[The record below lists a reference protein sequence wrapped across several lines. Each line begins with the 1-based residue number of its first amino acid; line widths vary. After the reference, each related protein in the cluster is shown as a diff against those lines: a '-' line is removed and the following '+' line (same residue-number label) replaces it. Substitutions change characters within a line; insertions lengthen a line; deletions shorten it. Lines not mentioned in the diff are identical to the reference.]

1 MIKTDVQTHAK
12 FNKVGCASHSQ
23 TKNPNV
29 KCRTVNCQDH
39 LSLLNTVIHRSQIQA
54 ANTVEL
60 LMAGIVMDNQTHS
73 TSASPYVEIILL
85 LVNKFYKVIVILHQK
100 AARIVK
106 LSLDGHVSI
115 L

>member
-1 MIKTDVQTHAK
+1 MIKMDAQTHAK
-12 FNKVGCASHSQ
+12 FKKVGYASHNQ
-23 TKNPNV
+23 IKNPNV
-29 KCRTVNCQDH
+29 KCRTVNCQDL
-39 LSLLNTVIHRSQIQA
+39 LSLPNTVIHRSQIQA

-60 LMAGIVMDNQTHS
+60 LMVGIVMDNQTPS

-85 LVNKFYKVIVILHQK
+85 LVNKFYKVTVILHQK

-106 LSLDGHVSI
+106 LSLDGHVPI

>member
-1 MIKTDVQTHAK
+1 MIKTGVQTHAK
-12 FNKVGCASHSQ
+12 FNKVGYASHSQ
-23 TKNPNV
+23 IKNPYV
-29 KCRTVNCQDH
+29 KWRTVNCQDH

-60 LMAGIVMDNQTHS
+60 LMVGIVMYNQTPS
-73 TSASPYVEIILL
+73 ISASPYVEIILL
-85 LVNKFYKVIVILHQK
+85 LDNKFYKVTVILHQK

-106 LSLDGHVSI
+106 LSLDGHVPI